1 MGDDSVSLL
10 QMQEKCQAQAKQI
23 DRLREEL
30 NAERRKEVEYANKVG
45 EDPPS
50 CRTIKFQNCFVPQH
64 KQNCYPREASSLF
77 VTVRARIPWCSIDSW
92 RWLSR
97 RQG

>member
-50 CRTIKFQNCFVPQH
+50 CRTIKFQNCFVPPTQT
-64 KQNCYPREASSLF
+64 KLLP
-77 VTVRARIPWCSIDSW
+77 T
-92 RWLSR
+92 
-97 RQG
+97 